1 MSSYS
6 SGMGATEPVNVYEAK
21 TQLSKLID
29 RAMAGEDVVISRAGK
44 PMVRLVP
51 VPTRP
56 ARRTPGSARG
66 QIRMAPDF
74 DELPDDVAAA
84 FRGEQP

>member
-1 MSSYS
+1 
-6 SGMGATEPVNVYEAK
+6 MGTTDPVNVYEAK

-29 RAMAGEDVVISRAGK
+29 RAMAGEDVVISRSGK

-51 VPTRP
+51 VPARP

-66 QIRMAPDF
+66 QIRMASDF
-74 DELPDDVAAA
+74 DELPEELAAA
-84 FRGEQP
+84 FRGDGP

>member
-1 MSSYS
+1 V
-6 SGMGATEPVNVYEAK
+6 GASETVNVYEAK

-51 VPTRP
+51 VPVRTV
-56 ARRTPGSARG
+56 RRTPGSARG
-66 QIRMAPDF
+66 QIRIAPDF
-74 DELPDDVAAA
+74 DELPEEVAAA
-84 FRGEQP
+84 FRGDLP

>member
-1 MSSYS
+1 
-6 SGMGATEPVNVYEAK
+6 MGATESVNVYEAK

-29 RAMAGEDVVISRAGK
+29 RAMAGEDVVISRSGK

-51 VPTRP
+51 VPARP

-66 QIRMAPDF
+66 QIHVAPDF
-74 DELPDDVAAA
+74 DELPEDVAAA
-84 FRGEQP
+84 FRGERP

>member
-1 MSSYS
+1 V
-6 SGMGATEPVNVYEAK
+6 GANEPVNVSEAE

-51 VPTRP
+51 VPARP

-74 DELPDDVAAA
+74 DDLPEEVAPA
-84 FRGEQP
+84 FRGN

>member
-1 MSSYS
+1 
-6 SGMGATEPVNVYEAK
+6 MGVSEQVNVYEAK

-29 RAMAGEDVVISRAGK
+29 RAMAGDDVVIARAGK

-51 VPTRP
+51 VRAAT

-66 QIRMAPDF
+66 TIHMAPDF
-74 DELPDDVAAA
+74 EELPEEVAAA
-84 FRGEQP
+84 FRGERP

>member
-1 MSSYS
+1 
-6 SGMGATEPVNVYEAK
+6 MGASEQVNVYEAK

-29 RAMAGEDVVISRAGK
+29 RAVAGEEVVISRAGK

-51 VPTRP
+51 VAARP

-66 QIRMAPDF
+66 QIRMSPDF
-74 DELPDDVAAA
+74 DELPEDLAAA
-84 FRGEQP
+84 FRGERS